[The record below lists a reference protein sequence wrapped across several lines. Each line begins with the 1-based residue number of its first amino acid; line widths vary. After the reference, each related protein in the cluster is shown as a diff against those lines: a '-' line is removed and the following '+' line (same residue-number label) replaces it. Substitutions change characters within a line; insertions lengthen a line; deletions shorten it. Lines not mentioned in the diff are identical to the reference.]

1 MKPRKQMKNGDVC
14 KVSLLMA
21 ALCASAAL
29 TCAADVDVAVGFRER
44 GKVDVPTGTT
54 ATQSGAV
61 WVSHEGT
68 LDKVG
73 GGEWVLPRAMV
84 LSPGKTEINVR
95 DGSVT
100 VPAEAGATPTLTEP
114 TDILNKAVFWVDAT
128 RNVVVSNGED
138 GVDYVLAWKDA
149 RETKSAVPFDYPRA
163 VAKYTVTNL
172 PPQVRQNAAGQ
183 DMVYFGGYRSG
194 RWMGFPHKT
203 RRPTS
208 GQRRPSSTRSSSTG
222 PSPASGT

>member
-1 MKPRKQMKNGDVC
+1 MRRFAFVAC
-14 KVSLLMA
+14 MA
-21 ALCASAAL
+21 AVAVLSVWAQQVAPLPA
-29 TCAADVDVAVGFRER
+29 VAVGFRER
-44 GKVDVPTGTT
+44 GKVDVAAD
-54 ATQSGAV
+54 ATVTQDSPV

-73 GGEWVLPRAMV
+73 GGEWVLPPTMV

-100 VPAEAGATPTLTEP
+100 VPAEAGTAPTLTEP

-128 RNVVVSNGED
+128 RNLVTSNGED

-163 VAKYTVTNL
+163 VAKYTVTNV

-183 DMVYFGGYRSG
+183 DLFRRLSLRALDELHRPGLGVRRLDNAAHPPLVYCLQGSCQLLVPD
-194 RWMGFPHKT
+194 GFT
-203 RRPTS
+203 
-208 GQRRPSSTRSSSTG
+208 
-222 PSPASGT
+222 

>member
-1 MKPRKQMKNGDVC
+1 MRDIVLVC
-14 KVSLLMA
+14 LVGVA
-21 ALCASAAL
+21 ANVIAESV
-29 TCAADVDVAVGFRER
+29 TVGFRAR
-44 GKVDVPTGTT
+44 GKVDVAAD
-54 ATQSGAV
+54 ATVTQDAPV
-61 WVSHEGT
+61 WVSHEGV

-73 GGEWVLPRAMV
+73 GGDWVLPPAMV
-84 LSPGKTEINVR
+84 LSPGQTEITVR